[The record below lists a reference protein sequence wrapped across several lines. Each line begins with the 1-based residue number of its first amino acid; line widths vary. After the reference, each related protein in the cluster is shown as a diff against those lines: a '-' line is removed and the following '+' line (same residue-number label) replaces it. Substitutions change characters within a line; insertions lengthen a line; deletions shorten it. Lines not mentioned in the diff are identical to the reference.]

1 MPNQKPSSSM
11 RVLSLSDQE
20 LEFIY
25 SPSVAERFAD
35 VDFVLGCGD
44 LAYYYLEYLV
54 DILGKPVFHVRGNHA
69 ASVEYSTTGEERKAP
84 WGGVDLHRR
93 VVNFRGLLMAG
104 FEGSIRYRKGPFMY
118 TQAEMWNMVLA
129 MVPRLIWNRA
139 RYGRAL
145 DVLATHAP
153 PWGVQD
159 APDPAHRGFKAFGWL
174 LRVFRP
180 LYHFH
185 GHIHVYNKDAPV
197 LTRYRRTQVI
207 NTYGYRETDLLIPQ
221 LRDGKPMPGGGGT

>member
-1 MPNQKPSSSM
+1 VPNQTSTSDL

-25 SPSVAERFAD
+25 SPSVAQRFAD

-54 DILGKPVFHVRGNHA
+54 DTLGKPVFHVRGNHA
-69 ASVEYSTTGEERKAP
+69 ARVEYSVAGEDRLGP
-84 WGGVDLHRR
+84 WGAVDLHRR
-93 VVNFRGLLMAG
+93 VVSFRGLLMAG
-104 FEGSIRYRKGPFMY
+104 FEGSVRYRKGPFMY
-118 TQAEMWNMVLA
+118 TQGEMWSMVLGLA
-129 MVPRLIWNRA
+129 PRMLWNKA
-139 RYGRAL
+139 RHGRAL

-159 APDPAHRGFKAFGWL
+159 ASDPAHRGFKAFSWL

-180 LYHFH
+180 RYHFH

-197 LTRYRRTQVI
+197 LTRYRQTQVI
-207 NTYGYRETDLLIPQ
+207 NTYGYRETDLHIPQ
-221 LRDGKPMPGGGGT
+221 LAGGMLKQKGSSN